1 MRTLIDHVL
10 TVPGVLVYVLVG
22 VIVFAEDAL
31 FVGFVVPGETAAV
44 LGGVAASRGHVMLWL
59 VILVVVVAAVVGD
72 TVGYEVG
79 RQVGPR
85 VLRVRILDRHRGR
98 LQSAQ
103 DFLARR
109 GGAAVFLGRFVAFFR
124 AVMPALAGT
133 ADMRYSRFLAYNAAG
148 GVVWGTSFVLL
159 GYLAGNSYAAV
170 EKAVGRGAALA
181 VLALALVALVIWRL
195 RRRRAGRRSH
205 RQPAPWREKDRPRG
219 GWPRQRRRTQRE
231 QRTMSDEQATPEMRG
246 VTVAVLATVDL
257 AGEIEGMAGR
267 QLRMRMVTIEPGGVF
282 GPMHDHKGRPG
293 TVYVLQGTITDHR
306 NGVATEY
313 GPGVG
318 WPEDRNTIHWLENR
332 GPTPAVEISVDI
344 VEQE

>member
-1 MRTLIDHVL
+1 MRWIRHLAASASVRRLFPQTTLDAIHQAIAAGEKRHRGEVCFAIEQAMPWRDLARGRSARERAQDVFAQLRVWDTQHNS
-10 TVPGVLVYVLVG
+10 GVLVYVLVG

-195 RRRRAGRRSH
+195 RRRRAERRSH
-205 RQPAPWREKDRPRG
+205 RQPAP
-219 GWPRQRRRTQRE
+219 
-231 QRTMSDEQATPEMRG
+231 
-246 VTVAVLATVDL
+246 
-257 AGEIEGMAGR
+257 
-267 QLRMRMVTIEPGGVF
+267 
-282 GPMHDHKGRPG
+282 
-293 TVYVLQGTITDHR
+293 
-306 NGVATEY
+306 
-313 GPGVG
+313 
-318 WPEDRNTIHWLENR
+318 
-332 GPTPAVEISVDI
+332 
-344 VEQE
+344 